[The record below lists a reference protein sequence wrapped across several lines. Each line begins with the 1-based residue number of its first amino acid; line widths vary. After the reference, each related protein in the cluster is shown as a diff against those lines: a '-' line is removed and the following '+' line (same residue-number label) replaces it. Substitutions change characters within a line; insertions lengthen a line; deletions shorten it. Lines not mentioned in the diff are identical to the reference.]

1 MILVAVQTQ
10 PHIFNTVPRHDV
22 FGFYNKGRIKYK
34 EVADT
39 LDFSRKE
46 ISKAARIAISS
57 VRYEENKI
65 PDKMKDFLGHM
76 AWLLHVTHEHLKDKN
91 KVIQWINSPNPI
103 CGGFSPKDMI
113 RMGQYKKLVRIVSS
127 YIEGNTP

>member
-1 MILVAVQTQ
+1 MAVQTQ
-10 PHIFNTVPRHDV
+10 PHIFNTVPRRDV
-22 FGFYNKGRIKYK
+22 FGFYDKGNKLKYK

-39 LDFSRKE
+39 LDFNRKE
-46 ISKAARIAISS
+46 IAKATRVAVNS

-65 PDKMKDFLGHM
+65 PDKIKDFLIHM
-76 AWLLHVTHEHLKDKN
+76 AWLLHVTHKYLKDKQ
-91 KVIQWINSPNPI
+91 KVIQWIESPNPI

-127 YIEGNTP
+127 YVEGDTP